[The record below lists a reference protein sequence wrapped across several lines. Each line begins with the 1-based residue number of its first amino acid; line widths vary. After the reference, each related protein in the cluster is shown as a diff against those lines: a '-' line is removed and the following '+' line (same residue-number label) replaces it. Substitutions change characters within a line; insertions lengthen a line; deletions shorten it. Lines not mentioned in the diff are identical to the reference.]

1 MAPPDPEG
9 APGQHHR
16 SGAGSAAAPAGGG
29 PGVRAGA
36 EHGAAPDTIRRVSD
50 LRTWLDARERTLR
63 RVLPLVL
70 RTAAVLLLPWIVD
83 LGLTVKGHFG
93 ARNLSNSW
101 VWLDVMEVSA
111 LLLLASL
118 VRRRHRAT
126 SPIASATAVL
136 LGLDAFFDLW
146 SAHRGSAYALAQA
159 LAYFA
164 ELPSALVLAALSWY
178 SLAWAAVPP
187 QARRRVDRPERRA

>member
-1 MAPPDPEG
+1 M
-9 APGQHHR
+9 
-16 SGAGSAAAPAGGG
+16 SA
-29 PGVRAGA
+29 
-36 EHGAAPDTIRRVSD
+36 
-50 LRTWLDARERTLR
+50 LRTWLDAREHAVR
-63 RVLPLVL
+63 RWLPLLL
-70 RTAAVLLLPWIVD
+70 RTAAVLLLPWIVA
-83 LGLTVKGHFG
+83 LGMTVKGHFG

-111 LLLLASL
+111 LLLLAAL

-146 SAHRGSAYALAQA
+146 SAHRGSAYELAQL

-164 ELPSALVLAALSWY
+164 ELPSALVLAVLSWY
-178 SLAWAAVPP
+178 SLAWAAGPP
-187 QARRRVDRPERRA
+187 RANGQLD

>member
-1 MAPPDPEG
+1 M
-9 APGQHHR
+9 
-16 SGAGSAAAPAGGG
+16 
-29 PGVRAGA
+29 
-36 EHGAAPDTIRRVSD
+36 SD
-50 LRTWLDARERTLR
+50 LRTRLDDRERTIR
-63 RVLPLVL
+63 RWLPVLL
-70 RTAAVLLLPWIVD
+70 RTAAVLLLPWIVV
-83 LGLTVKGHFG
+83 LGLTVRGHFG

-101 VWLDVMEVSA
+101 VWLDVMEVTA

-146 SAHRGSAYALAQA
+146 SAHRGSAYLSAQV

-164 ELPSALVLAALSWY
+164 ELPSALVLAVLSWY
-178 SLAWAAVPP
+178 SLAWAAVP
-187 QARRRVDRPERRA
+187 ARQPEPVD

>member
-1 MAPPDPEG
+1 VP
-9 APGQHHR
+9 
-16 SGAGSAAAPAGGG
+16 
-29 PGVRAGA
+29 
-36 EHGAAPDTIRRVSD
+36 D
-50 LRTWLDARERTLR
+50 LRKLLDTRERAVR
-63 RVLPLVL
+63 RWLPIVL
-70 RTAAVLLLPWIVD
+70 RTAAVLLVPWIVV

-111 LLLLASL
+111 LLLLAAL

-146 SAHRGSAYALAQA
+146 SAHRGSAYLLAQV
-159 LAYFA
+159 LAYSA
-164 ELPSALVLAALSWY
+164 ELPSALVLTVLSWY
-178 SLAWAAVPP
+178 SLAWAGGSPATRPDGPPRPP
-187 QARRRVDRPERRA
+187 QAPWATNSSAP